1 MIDSSVHFQVK
12 YPEKLSRGILLLRA
26 LFGTIY
32 VMIPHGF
39 MLGIYGIG
47 AGFLLF
53 FSWWTILFTGKYPQG
68 WFNYLVGYQRYYL
81 RVMLYMMYMTDQYP
95 PFGLKDDVPGYDA
108 CSYTVDYPET
118 LSRGTLLLKTLF
130 GSLYVM
136 IPHGFCLFFVGIGAS
151 FLSFFAWWAILF
163 TGKYPENW
171 FKYMTRF
178 MRWGLR
184 VAAYMSFYMT
194 DKYPPFTG
202 EE

>member
-53 FSWWTILFTGKYPQG
+53 FSWW
-68 WFNYLVGYQRYYL
+68 
-81 RVMLYMMYMTDQYP
+81 
-95 PFGLKDDVPGYDA
+95 
-108 CSYTVDYPET
+108 
-118 LSRGTLLLKTLF
+118 
-130 GSLYVM
+130 
-136 IPHGFCLFFVGIGAS
+136 
-151 FLSFFAWWAILF
+151 AILF